1 MKLLKDRRGEV
12 SIHLALIM
20 LVGLLLLAAALE
32 VLHVYF
38 VCNTVLEKTN
48 EAVLAA
54 AASNVA
60 DFYVGARESDGN
72 ARQYVNDYWAS
83 AVSVEEVEAAL
94 QGALGAER
102 TEDGTLVREGGFR
115 ITGLQTVYQNA
126 LGTSLNFTTTLTVEV
141 PLTLGGR
148 VLPPVARELEVHTA
162 YEAKF

>member
-20 LVGLLLLAAALE
+20 LTGLLLLAAALE

-38 VCNTVLEKTN
+38 VCNAVLEKTN

-102 TEDGTLVREGGFR
+102 TEDGTLVREGGLPDHRAANRVSERPGDQPEFHHH
-115 ITGLQTVYQNA
+115 
-126 LGTSLNFTTTLTVEV
+126 
-141 PLTLGGR
+141 PDGGG
-148 VLPPVARELEVHTA
+148 AADAGREGAPAGGKGAGGA
-162 YEAKF
+162 YDL